1 MDKEIMQSI
10 FRAGQIDQEFVNR
23 ALAHG
28 GPRTTRSLV
37 TLSAVTSLR
46 VITVESAAG
55 RAKCYLS
62 AQEIA
67 EWRVGIDPLI
77 GQIPTDTERAQYS
90 LGQMS
95 R

>member
-1 MDKEIMQSI
+1 MDKEIMQGVY
-10 FRAGQIDQEFVNR
+10 RAGQIDQEFVNR

-28 GPRTTRSLV
+28 GPRTTRSLI

-55 RAKCYLS
+55 RAKRYLS

-67 EWRVGIDPLI
+67 EWRVGINSLI
-77 GQIPTDTERAQYS
+77 GRIPSDTERAQYS

-95 R
+95 K